1 MLKEIAPRTHKRKL
15 LLLMGLM
22 IAPIALSYLLF
33 FWGGAPSGSVNY
45 GELIEVKV
53 LPDVALRKTDGVT
66 FNISQL
72 RGKWIMLV
80 VDSGVC
86 DESCRKKLYY
96 MRQVRLMQKTEM
108 ERIERVWLIDDGRIP
123 ETSITEDFKGT
134 VLINAKDNELLKA
147 IPAKISQHD
156 HIYMIDPLGNLMM
169 RFPKDVD
176 PSLMAKDLK
185 RLLKVSQIG

>member
-1 MLKEIAPRTHKRKL
+1 VSKEITPRTRKRKL
-15 LLLMGLM
+15 LLLMALM

-33 FWGGAPSGSVNY
+33 FWGAPSGSVNY

-53 LPDVALRKTDGVT
+53 LPDVALRKTDGVP

-80 VDSGVC
+80 VDSGMC

-108 ERIERVWLIDDGRIP
+108 DRIERVWLIDDDKIP
-123 ETSITEDFKGT
+123 KSGIMKDFKGT
-134 VLINAKDNELLKA
+134 VPINAKGSEILKV
-147 IPAKISQHD
+147 IPAKISRHD

-176 PSLMAKDLK
+176 PSRMAKDLK

>member
-1 MLKEIAPRTHKRKL
+1 MSKEITPRTRKRKL
-15 LLLMGLM
+15 LLLMALM

-33 FWGGAPSGSVNY
+33 FWGAPSGRVNY

-53 LPDVALRKTDGVT
+53 LPDIALRKTDGVT

-80 VDSGVC
+80 VDSGMC
-86 DESCRKKLYY
+86 DESCRKKLYF

-108 ERIERVWLIDDGRIP
+108 ERIERVWLIDDDKIP
-123 ETSITEDFKGT
+123 KSGILKDFKGT
-134 VLINAKDNELLKA
+134 VLINAKGSEMLKA

-176 PSLMAKDLK
+176 PSRMAKDLK
-185 RLLKVSQIG
+185 RLLKISQIG

>member
-1 MLKEIAPRTHKRKL
+1 MSKEITPRTRKRKL
-15 LLLMGLM
+15 LLLMALM

-33 FWGGAPSGSVNY
+33 FWGAPSGSVNY

-72 RGKWIMLV
+72 RGKWIMLM
-80 VDSGVC
+80 VDSGMC

-96 MRQVRLMQKTEM
+96 MRQVRLMQKTKM
-108 ERIERVWLIDDGRIP
+108 ERIERVWLIDDDKIP
-123 ETSITEDFKGT
+123 KSGIMKDFKGT
-134 VLINAKDNELLKA
+134 VLINAKSSEMLNA

-176 PSLMAKDLK
+176 PSRMAKDLK

>member
-1 MLKEIAPRTHKRKL
+1 VSKEITPRTRKRKL
-15 LLLMGLM
+15 LLLMALM

-33 FWGGAPSGSVNY
+33 FWGAPSGRVNY

-53 LPDVALRKTDGVT
+53 LPDIALRKTDGVT

-80 VDSGVC
+80 VDSGMC
-86 DESCRKKLYY
+86 DESCRKKLYF
-96 MRQVRLMQKTEM
+96 MRQVRLMQKTKM
-108 ERIERVWLIDDGRIP
+108 GRIERVWLIDDDKIP
-123 ETSITEDFKGT
+123 KSGILKDFKGT
-134 VLINAKDNELLKA
+134 VLINAKGSEMLKA
-147 IPAKISQHD
+147 IPANISQHD

-176 PSLMAKDLK
+176 PSRMAKDLK
-185 RLLKVSQIG
+185 RLLKISQIG

>member
-1 MLKEIAPRTHKRKL
+1 MSKEITPRTRKRKL
-15 LLLMGLM
+15 LLLMALM

-33 FWGGAPSGSVNY
+33 FWGAPSGRVNY

-53 LPDVALRKTDGVT
+53 LPDIALRKTDGVT

-80 VDSGVC
+80 VDSGMC
-86 DESCRKKLYY
+86 DESCRKKLYF
-96 MRQVRLMQKTEM
+96 MRQVRLMQKTKM
-108 ERIERVWLIDDGRIP
+108 ERIERVWLIDDDKIP
-123 ETSITEDFKGT
+123 KSGILKDFKGT
-134 VLINAKDNELLKA
+134 VLINAKGSEMLKA

-176 PSLMAKDLK
+176 PSRMAKDLK
-185 RLLKVSQIG
+185 RLLKISQIG

>member
-1 MLKEIAPRTHKRKL
+1 VSKEITPRTRKRKL
-15 LLLMGLM
+15 LLLMALM

-33 FWGGAPSGSVNY
+33 FWGAPSGRVNY

-53 LPDVALRKTDGVT
+53 LPDIALRKTDGVT

-80 VDSGVC
+80 VDSGMC
-86 DESCRKKLYY
+86 DESCRKKLYF

-108 ERIERVWLIDDGRIP
+108 GRIERVWLIDDDKIP
-123 ETSITEDFKGT
+123 KSGILKDFKGT
-134 VLINAKDNELLKA
+134 VLINAKGSEMLKA

-176 PSLMAKDLK
+176 PSRMAKDLK
-185 RLLKVSQIG
+185 RLLKISQIG

>member
-1 MLKEIAPRTHKRKL
+1 MSKEITPRTRKRKL
-15 LLLMGLM
+15 LLLMALM

-33 FWGGAPSGSVNY
+33 FWGAPSGRVNY

-53 LPDVALRKTDGVT
+53 LPDIALRKTDGVT

-80 VDSGVC
+80 VDSGMC
-86 DESCRKKLYY
+86 DESCRKKLYF

-108 ERIERVWLIDDGRIP
+108 GRIERVWLIDDDKIP
-123 ETSITEDFKGT
+123 KSGILKDFKGT
-134 VLINAKDNELLKA
+134 VLINAKGSEMLKA

-176 PSLMAKDLK
+176 PSRMAKDLK
-185 RLLKVSQIG
+185 RLLKISQIG

>member
-1 MLKEIAPRTHKRKL
+1 MSKEITPRTRKRKL
-15 LLLMGLM
+15 LLLMALM
-22 IAPIALSYLLF
+22 VAPIALSYLLF
-33 FWGGAPSGSVNY
+33 FWGAPSGSVNY

-80 VDSGVC
+80 VDSGMC
-86 DESCRKKLYY
+86 DELCRKKLYY

-108 ERIERVWLIDDGRIP
+108 ERIERVWLIDDDKIP
-123 ETSITEDFKGT
+123 KSGIMKDFKGT
-134 VLINAKDNELLKA
+134 VPINAKGSEILKA
-147 IPAKISQHD
+147 IPAKISRHD

-169 RFPKDVD
+169 RFPKEVD
-176 PSLMAKDLK
+176 PSRMAKDLK

>member
-1 MLKEIAPRTHKRKL
+1 MSKEITPRTRKRKL
-15 LLLMGLM
+15 LLLMALM

-33 FWGGAPSGSVNY
+33 FWGAPSGRVNY

-53 LPDVALRKTDGVT
+53 LPDIALRKTDGVT

-80 VDSGVC
+80 VDSGMC
-86 DESCRKKLYY
+86 DESCRKKLYF

-108 ERIERVWLIDDGRIP
+108 ERIERVWLIDDDKIP
-123 ETSITEDFKGT
+123 KSGILKDFKGT
-134 VLINAKDNELLKA
+134 VLINAKGSEMLKA

-176 PSLMAKDLK
+176 PSRMAKDLK

>member
-1 MLKEIAPRTHKRKL
+1 MSKEITPRTRKRKL
-15 LLLMGLM
+15 LLLMTLM

-33 FWGGAPSGSVNY
+33 FWGAPSGRVNY

-53 LPDVALRKTDGVT
+53 LPDIALRKTDGVT

-80 VDSGVC
+80 VDSGMC
-86 DESCRKKLYY
+86 DESCRKKLYF
-96 MRQVRLMQKTEM
+96 MRQIRLMQKTEM
-108 ERIERVWLIDDGRIP
+108 GRIERVWLIDDDKIP
-123 ETSITEDFKGT
+123 KSGILKDFKGT
-134 VLINAKDNELLKA
+134 VLINAKGSEMLKA

-176 PSLMAKDLK
+176 PSRMAKDLK
-185 RLLKVSQIG
+185 RLLKISQIG

>member
-1 MLKEIAPRTHKRKL
+1 MSKEITPRTRKRKL
-15 LLLMGLM
+15 LLLMTLM

-33 FWGGAPSGSVNY
+33 FWGAPSGRVNY

-53 LPDVALRKTDGVT
+53 LPDIALRKTDGVT

-80 VDSGVC
+80 VDSGMC
-86 DESCRKKLYY
+86 DESCRKKLYF
-96 MRQVRLMQKTEM
+96 MRQVRLMQKTKM
-108 ERIERVWLIDDGRIP
+108 ERIERVWLIDDDKIP
-123 ETSITEDFKGT
+123 KSGILKDFKGT
-134 VLINAKDNELLKA
+134 VLINAKGSEMLKA

-176 PSLMAKDLK
+176 PSRMAKDLK
-185 RLLKVSQIG
+185 RLLKISQIG

>member
-1 MLKEIAPRTHKRKL
+1 VSKEITPRTRKRKL
-15 LLLMGLM
+15 LLLMALM

-33 FWGGAPSGSVNY
+33 FWGAPSGRVNY

-53 LPDVALRKTDGVT
+53 LPDIALRKTDGVT

-80 VDSGVC
+80 VDSGMC
-86 DESCRKKLYY
+86 DESCRKKLYF
-96 MRQVRLMQKTEM
+96 MRQVRLMQKTKM
-108 ERIERVWLIDDGRIP
+108 GRIERVWLIDDDKIP
-123 ETSITEDFKGT
+123 KSGILKDFKGT
-134 VLINAKDNELLKA
+134 VLINAKGSEMLKA

-176 PSLMAKDLK
+176 PSRMAKDLK
-185 RLLKVSQIG
+185 RLLKISQIG

>member
-1 MLKEIAPRTHKRKL
+1 MA
-15 LLLMGLM
+15 LMV
-22 IAPIALSYLLF
+22 APIALSYLLF
-33 FWGGAPSGSVNY
+33 FWGAPSGSVNY

-86 DESCRKKLYY
+86 DESCRKKLYF
-96 MRQVRLMQKTEM
+96 MRQVRLMQKNEM
-108 ERIERVWLIDDGRIP
+108 ERIERVWLIDDDKIP
-123 ETSITEDFKGT
+123 KSSIMKDFKGT
-134 VLINAKDNELLKA
+134 VPINAKGSEILKA
-147 IPAKISQHD
+147 IPAKISRHD

-169 RFPKDVD
+169 RFPKDIN

>member
-1 MLKEIAPRTHKRKL
+1 MA
-15 LLLMGLM
+15 LM

-33 FWGGAPSGSVNY
+33 FWGAPSGRVNY

-53 LPDVALRKTDGVT
+53 LPDIALRKTDGVT

-80 VDSGVC
+80 VDSGMC
-86 DESCRKKLYY
+86 DESCRKKLYF

-108 ERIERVWLIDDGRIP
+108 GRIERVWLIDDDKIP
-123 ETSITEDFKGT
+123 KSGILKDFKGT
-134 VLINAKDNELLKA
+134 VLINAKGSEMLKA

-176 PSLMAKDLK
+176 PSRMAKDLK
-185 RLLKVSQIG
+185 RLLKISQIG

>member
-1 MLKEIAPRTHKRKL
+1 MSKEITPRTRKRKL
-15 LLLMGLM
+15 LLLMALM

-33 FWGGAPSGSVNY
+33 FWGAPSGRVNY

-53 LPDVALRKTDGVT
+53 LPDIALRKTDGAT

-80 VDSGVC
+80 VDSGMC
-86 DESCRKKLYY
+86 DESCRKKLYF

-108 ERIERVWLIDDGRIP
+108 GRIERVWLIDDDKIP
-123 ETSITEDFKGT
+123 KSGILKDFKGT
-134 VLINAKDNELLKA
+134 VLINAKGSEMLKA

-176 PSLMAKDLK
+176 PSRMAKDLK
-185 RLLKVSQIG
+185 RLLKISQIG

>member
-1 MLKEIAPRTHKRKL
+1 
-15 LLLMGLM
+15 
-22 IAPIALSYLLF
+22 
-33 FWGGAPSGSVNY
+33 
-45 GELIEVKV
+45 
-53 LPDVALRKTDGVT
+53 
-66 FNISQL
+66 
-72 RGKWIMLV
+72 
-80 VDSGVC
+80 
-86 DESCRKKLYY
+86 

-108 ERIERVWLIDDGRIP
+108 ERIERVWLIDDGKIP
-123 ETSITEDFKGT
+123 ETNIMEAFKGT

-176 PSLMAKDLK
+176 PSLMAKDIK

>member
-1 MLKEIAPRTHKRKL
+1 MPQKTLLYAP
-15 LLLMGLM
+15 
-22 IAPIALSYLLF
+22 
-33 FWGGAPSGSVNY
+33 GATN
-45 GELIEVKV
+45 
-53 LPDVALRKTDGVT
+53 A
-66 FNISQL
+66 
-72 RGKWIMLV
+72 
-80 VDSGVC
+80 
-86 DESCRKKLYY
+86 
-96 MRQVRLMQKTEM
+96 KTEM

-123 ETSITEDFKGT
+123 DTNITEDFKGT
-134 VLINAKDNELLKA
+134 VLVNAKDNELLKA

>member
-1 MLKEIAPRTHKRKL
+1 MSKEITPRTRKRKL
-15 LLLMGLM
+15 LLLMTLM

-33 FWGGAPSGSVNY
+33 FWGAPSGRVNY
-45 GELIEVKV
+45 GELIEVKI
-53 LPDVALRKTDGVT
+53 LPDIALRKTDGVT

-80 VDSGVC
+80 VDSGMC
-86 DESCRKKLYY
+86 DESCRKKLYF
-96 MRQVRLMQKTEM
+96 MRQIRLMQKTEM
-108 ERIERVWLIDDGRIP
+108 GRIERVWLIDDDKIP
-123 ETSITEDFKGT
+123 KSGILKDFKGT
-134 VLINAKDNELLKA
+134 VLINAKGSEMLKA

-176 PSLMAKDLK
+176 PSRMAKDLK
-185 RLLKVSQIG
+185 RLLKISQIG

>member
-1 MLKEIAPRTHKRKL
+1 VSKEITPRTRKRKL
-15 LLLMGLM
+15 LLLMTLM

-33 FWGGAPSGSVNY
+33 FWGAPSGRVNY

-53 LPDVALRKTDGVT
+53 LPDIALRKTDGVT

-80 VDSGVC
+80 VDSGMC
-86 DESCRKKLYY
+86 DESCRKKLYF
-96 MRQVRLMQKTEM
+96 MRQVRLMQKTKM
-108 ERIERVWLIDDGRIP
+108 ERIERVWLIDDDKIP
-123 ETSITEDFKGT
+123 KSGILKDFKGT
-134 VLINAKDNELLKA
+134 VLINAKGSEMLKA

-176 PSLMAKDLK
+176 PSRMAKDLK
-185 RLLKVSQIG
+185 RLLKISQIG

>member
-1 MLKEIAPRTHKRKL
+1 MSKEITPRTRKRKL
-15 LLLMGLM
+15 LLLMTLM

-33 FWGGAPSGSVNY
+33 FWGAPSGRVNY

-53 LPDVALRKTDGVT
+53 LPDIALRKTDGVT

-80 VDSGVC
+80 VDSGMC
-86 DESCRKKLYY
+86 DESCRKKLYF
-96 MRQVRLMQKTEM
+96 MRQIRLMQKTEM
-108 ERIERVWLIDDGRIP
+108 ERIERVWLIDDDKIP
-123 ETSITEDFKGT
+123 KSGILKDFKGT
-134 VLINAKDNELLKA
+134 VLINAKGSEMLKA

-176 PSLMAKDLK
+176 PSRMAKDLK
-185 RLLKVSQIG
+185 RLLKISQIG

>member
-1 MLKEIAPRTHKRKL
+1 MSKEITPRTRKRKL
-15 LLLMGLM
+15 LLLMALM

-33 FWGGAPSGSVNY
+33 FWGAPSGRVNY

-53 LPDVALRKTDGVT
+53 LPDIALRKTDGVT

-80 VDSGVC
+80 VDSGMC
-86 DESCRKKLYY
+86 DESCRKKLYF
-96 MRQVRLMQKTEM
+96 MRQVRLMQKTKM
-108 ERIERVWLIDDGRIP
+108 GRIERVWLIDDDKIP
-123 ETSITEDFKGT
+123 KSGILKDFKGT
-134 VLINAKDNELLKA
+134 VLINAKGSEMLKA

-176 PSLMAKDLK
+176 PSRMAKDLK
-185 RLLKVSQIG
+185 RLLKISQIG

>member
-1 MLKEIAPRTHKRKL
+1 MSKEITPRTRKRKL
-15 LLLMGLM
+15 LLLMALM

-33 FWGGAPSGSVNY
+33 FWGAPSGRVNY

-53 LPDVALRKTDGVT
+53 LPDIALRKTDGVT

-80 VDSGVC
+80 VDSGMC
-86 DESCRKKLYY
+86 DESCRKKLYF
-96 MRQVRLMQKTEM
+96 MRQIRLMQKTEM
-108 ERIERVWLIDDGRIP
+108 GRIERVWLIDDDKIP
-123 ETSITEDFKGT
+123 KSGILKDFKGT
-134 VLINAKDNELLKA
+134 VLINAKGSEMLKA

-176 PSLMAKDLK
+176 PSRMAKDLK
-185 RLLKVSQIG
+185 RLLKISQIG

>member
-1 MLKEIAPRTHKRKL
+1 MSKEITPRTRKRKL
-15 LLLMGLM
+15 LLLMALM

-33 FWGGAPSGSVNY
+33 FWGGPSGSVNY
-45 GELIEVKV
+45 GELIDVKV

-80 VDSGVC
+80 VDSGMC
-86 DESCRKKLYY
+86 DESCRKKLYF
-96 MRQVRLMQKTEM
+96 MRQVRLMQKTKM
-108 ERIERVWLIDDGRIP
+108 ERIERVWLIDDDKIP
-123 ETSITEDFKGT
+123 KSGIMKDFKGT
-134 VLINAKDNELLKA
+134 VLINAKGSEMLKA

-176 PSLMAKDLK
+176 PSRMAKDLK

>member
-1 MLKEIAPRTHKRKL
+1 MSKEITPRTRKRKL
-15 LLLMGLM
+15 LLLMTLM

-33 FWGGAPSGSVNY
+33 FWGAPSGRVNY

-53 LPDVALRKTDGVT
+53 LPDIALRKTDGVT

-80 VDSGVC
+80 VDSGMC
-86 DESCRKKLYY
+86 DESCRKKLYF

-108 ERIERVWLIDDGRIP
+108 ERIERVWLIDDDKIP
-123 ETSITEDFKGT
+123 KSGILKDFKGT
-134 VLINAKDNELLKA
+134 VLINAKGSEMLKA

-176 PSLMAKDLK
+176 PSRMAKDLK
-185 RLLKVSQIG
+185 RLLKISQIG

>member
-1 MLKEIAPRTHKRKL
+1 MSKEITPRTRKRKL
-15 LLLMGLM
+15 LLLMTLM

-33 FWGGAPSGSVNY
+33 FWGAPSGRVNY

-53 LPDVALRKTDGVT
+53 LPDIALRKTDGVT

-80 VDSGVC
+80 VDSGMC
-86 DESCRKKLYY
+86 DESCRKKLYF
-96 MRQVRLMQKTEM
+96 MRQVRLMQKTKM
-108 ERIERVWLIDDGRIP
+108 GRIERGWLIDDDKIP
-123 ETSITEDFKGT
+123 KSGILKDFKGT
-134 VLINAKDNELLKA
+134 VLINAKGSEMLKA

-176 PSLMAKDLK
+176 PSRMAKDLK
-185 RLLKVSQIG
+185 RLLKISQIG

>member
-1 MLKEIAPRTHKRKL
+1 VSKEITPRTRKRKL
-15 LLLMGLM
+15 LLLMALM

-33 FWGGAPSGSVNY
+33 FWGAPSGSVNY

-53 LPDVALRKTDGVT
+53 LPDVALRKTDGVP

-80 VDSGVC
+80 VDSGMC

-108 ERIERVWLIDDGRIP
+108 DRIERVWLIDDDKIP
-123 ETSITEDFKGT
+123 KSGIMKDFKGT
-134 VLINAKDNELLKA
+134 VPINAKGSEILKV
-147 IPAKISQHD
+147 IPAKISRYD

-176 PSLMAKDLK
+176 PSRMAKDLK

>member
-1 MLKEIAPRTHKRKL
+1 VSKEITPRTRKRKL
-15 LLLMGLM
+15 LLLMTLM

-33 FWGGAPSGSVNY
+33 FWGAPSGRVNY

-53 LPDVALRKTDGVT
+53 LPDIALRKTDGVT

-80 VDSGVC
+80 VDSGMC
-86 DESCRKKLYY
+86 DESCRKKLYF
-96 MRQVRLMQKTEM
+96 MRQIRLMQKTEM
-108 ERIERVWLIDDGRIP
+108 ERIERVWLIDDDKIP
-123 ETSITEDFKGT
+123 KSGILKDFKGT
-134 VLINAKDNELLKA
+134 VLINAKGSEMLKA

-176 PSLMAKDLK
+176 PSRMAKDLK
-185 RLLKVSQIG
+185 RLLKISQIG